1 MSKSPDTETVNADPW
16 DVAVPYMQGGFKEAQ
31 NLYNDYTPEYYSGQ
45 TQAGFSPDQ
54 LTAQQ
59 GIRDFAV
66 QGAPSIMNPA
76 MSAYQAGTNAN
87 MLDVANNPY
96 VNNMAQAAADRA
108 MGALTPE
115 MANIRS
121 GAIMSGG
128 YGGGRQGIAE
138 GNALAAAADSA
149 NQAAA
154 GIYGQAYGQ
163 GLGHQ
168 ANTLGMT
175 GGLMNAGF
183 QPYGALGASG
193 GQQQAREQKL
203 IQDAMAQ
210 QQFTQNLPYD
220 KFNKYQQGISG
231 FSPLVPATGSTVSTT
246 PGASAMSNI
255 GGLAQAASL
264 MGLGFG

>member
-1 MSKSPDTETVNADPW
+1 MSKGDNQSSVNADPW
-16 DVAVPYMQGGFKEAQ
+16 DVAVPYMESGFKEAA
-31 NLYNDYTPEYYSGQ
+31 NLYNNNTPQYYTGQ

-59 GIRDFAV
+59 GIRDFAT

-76 MSAYQAGTNAN
+76 LSAYQQGTSAN

-108 MGALTPE
+108 MGALTPQ

-138 GNALAAAADSA
+138 GNALAGATDSA

-154 GIYGQAYGQ
+154 QIYGNAYGQ

-175 GGLMNAGF
+175 GGLMGAGM
-183 QPYGALGASG
+183 QPYSALGASG
-193 GQQQAREQKL
+193 GQQQGREQAL
-203 IQDAMAQ
+203 IQDAMKQ
-210 QQFTQNLPYD
+210 QEFEQNLPYQQLQQ
-220 KFNKYQQGISG
+220 YQSGITG
-231 FSPLVPATGSTVSTT
+231 FSPLVGGAGQKISTT
-246 PGASAMSNI
+246 PGRTPLENMGSVAAMY
-255 GGLAQAASL
+255 GL
-264 MGLGFG
+264 F

>member
-1 MSKSPDTETVNADPW
+1 MSKSADTETVNADPW
-16 DVAVPYMQGGFKEAQ
+16 DVAVPYMEGGFKEAK
-31 NLYNDYTPEYYSGQ
+31 NLYNQYTPQYYSGQ

-76 MSAYQAGTNAN
+76 LSAYQQGTSAN

-96 VNNMAQAAADRA
+96 VGNMAQAAADRA
-108 MGALTPE
+108 MGSLQPQL
-115 MANIRS
+115 ANIRS
-121 GAIMSGG
+121 GAIASGG

-138 GNALAAAADSA
+138 GTALAGAADSA

-154 GIYGQAYGQ
+154 QIYGNAYGQ

-183 QPYGALGASG
+183 QPYSALGASG
-193 GQQQAREQKL
+193 GQQQEREQAL
-203 IQDAMAQ
+203 MQDAQAQ
-210 QQFTQNLPYD
+210 HEFEQNLPYQ
-220 KFNKYQQGISG
+220 KLQQYQSGITG
-231 FSPLVPATGSTVSTT
+231 FSPLVGSAGQKITT
-246 PGASAMSNI
+246 SPGASAVSNL
-255 GGLAQAASL
+255 GGLAQMYSL
-264 MGLGFG
+264 F

>member
-1 MSKSPDTETVNADPW
+1 MSKGDRTSSVNADPW
-16 DVAVPYMQGGFKEAQ
+16 DVAVPYMESGFKEAA
-31 NLYNDYTPEYYSGQ
+31 NLYNNNTPQYYTGQ

-59 GIRDFAV
+59 GIRDFAT

-76 MSAYQAGTNAN
+76 LSAYQQGTSAN

-108 MGALTPE
+108 MGALTPQL
-115 MANIRS
+115 ADIRG

-138 GNALAAAADSA
+138 GNALAGAADSA

-154 GIYGQAYGQ
+154 QIYGNAYGQ

-175 GGLMNAGF
+175 GGLMGAGM
-183 QPYGALGASG
+183 QPYNALGASG
-193 GQQQAREQKL
+193 GQQQQREQAL
-203 IQDAMAQ
+203 IQDAMKQ
-210 QQFTQNLPYD
+210 QEFEQNLPYQQLQQ
-220 KFNKYQQGISG
+220 YQAGITG
-231 FSPLVPATGSTVSTT
+231 FSPLVGGAGQKISTT
-246 PGASAMSNI
+246 PGRTPLENMGSLAAMY
-255 GGLAQAASL
+255 GL
-264 MGLGFG
+264 F

>member
-1 MSKSPDTETVNADPW
+1 MSKGDNQSSVNADPW
-16 DVAVPYMQGGFKEAQ
+16 DVAVPYMESGFKEAA
-31 NLYNDYTPEYYSGQ
+31 NLYNNNTPQYYTGQ

-59 GIRDFAV
+59 GIRDFAT

-76 MSAYQAGTNAN
+76 LSAYQQGTSAN

-108 MGALTPE
+108 MGALTPQL
-115 MANIRS
+115 ADIRG

-138 GNALAAAADSA
+138 GNALAGAADSA

-154 GIYGQAYGQ
+154 QIYGNAYGQ

-175 GGLMNAGF
+175 GGLMGAGM
-183 QPYGALGASG
+183 QPYNALGASG
-193 GQQQAREQKL
+193 GQQQQREQAL
-203 IQDAMAQ
+203 IQDAMKQ
-210 QQFTQNLPYD
+210 QEFEQNLPYQQLQQ
-220 KFNKYQQGISG
+220 YQAGITG
-231 FSPLVPATGSTVSTT
+231 FSPLVGGAGQKISTT
-246 PGASAMSNI
+246 PGRTPLENMGSLAAMY
-255 GGLAQAASL
+255 GL
-264 MGLGFG
+264 F

>member
-1 MSKSPDTETVNADPW
+1 MSKSPDTESVNQDPW
-16 DVAVPYMQGGFKEAQ
+16 DVAIPYMQGGFEESAK
-31 NLYNDYTPEYYSGQ
+31 LYNEHTPQWYSGQ

-59 GIRDFAV
+59 GIRDFAT

-76 MSAYQAGTNAN
+76 LSAYQQGTSAN

-108 MGALTPE
+108 MGALTPQL
-115 MANIRS
+115 ADIRS
-121 GAIMSGG
+121 GAIASGG

-138 GNALAAAADSA
+138 GNALAGATDSA

-154 GIYGQAYGQ
+154 QIYGNAYGQ

-175 GGLMNAGF
+175 SGLMGAGF
-183 QPYGALGASG
+183 SPYSALGASG
-193 GQQQAREQKL
+193 GQQQAREQAL
-203 IQDAMAQ
+203 IKDAMAQ

-220 KFNKYQQGISG
+220 KFNKYQQGIAG
-231 FSPLVPATGSTVSTT
+231 FSGLVPATGQQVSTS
-246 PGASAMSNI
+246 PGASAISNI

-264 MGLGFG
+264 MGLGF

>member
-1 MSKSPDTETVNADPW
+1 MSKRPDTETVNADPW

-31 NLYNDYTPEYYSGQ
+31 NLYNDYTPQYYSGQ

-76 MSAYQAGTNAN
+76 LSAYQRGTGAD

-96 VNNMAQAAADRA
+96 VTGMAQAAADRA

-115 MANIRS
+115 LANIRS
-121 GAIMSGG
+121 GAIASGG

-138 GNALAAAADSA
+138 GTALAGAADAA

-175 GGLMNAGF
+175 GGLMSAGF
-183 QPYGALGASG
+183 NPYSALGQSG
-193 GQQQAREQKL
+193 AQQQAREQAL
-203 IQDAMAQ
+203 ISDAQ
-210 QQFTQNLPYD
+210 LQHDFEQGLPYD
-220 KFNKYQQGISG
+220 KFNQYQAGIAG
-231 FSPLVPATGSTVSTT
+231 FSPLVGNAGQMVLSQP
-246 PGASAMSNI
+246 MEH
-255 GGLAQAASL
+255 
-264 MGLGFG
+264 

>member
-1 MSKSPDTETVNADPW
+1 MSKSADTETGNADPW
-16 DVAVPYMQGGFKEAQ
+16 DVAVPYMEGGFKEAK
-31 NLYNDYTPEYYSGQ
+31 NLYNKYTPQYYSGQ

-76 MSAYQAGTNAN
+76 LSAYQRGTGAS

-96 VNNMAQAAADRA
+96 VTGMAQAASDRA
-108 MGALTPE
+108 MASLQPE
-115 MANIRS
+115 LANIRS
-121 GAIMSGG
+121 GAIASGG

-138 GNALAAAADSA
+138 GNALAGAADAA

-154 GIYGQAYGQ
+154 QIYGSAYGQ

-168 ANTLGMT
+168 ADTLGMT
-175 GGLMNAGF
+175 GGLMSAGF
-183 QPYGALGASG
+183 SPYGALGTSG
-193 GQQQAREQKL
+193 GQQQAREQAL
-203 IQDAMAQ
+203 IQDAMTQ
-210 QQFTQNLPYD
+210 HGFTQNLPYD
-220 KFNKYQQGISG
+220 KLAQFQAGITG
-231 FSPLVPATGSTVSTT
+231 FSPLVPNTGQQISTS

>member
-1 MSKSPDTETVNADPW
+1 MSKGDNQSSVNADPW
-16 DVAVPYMQGGFKEAQ
+16 DVAVPYMESGFKEAA
-31 NLYNDYTPEYYSGQ
+31 NLYNNNTPQYYTGQ

-59 GIRDFAV
+59 GIRDFAT

-76 MSAYQAGTNAN
+76 LSAYQQGTSAN

-108 MGALTPE
+108 MGALTPQ

-138 GNALAAAADSA
+138 GNALAGATDSA

-154 GIYGQAYGQ
+154 QIYGNAYGQ

-175 GGLMNAGF
+175 GGLMGAGM
-183 QPYGALGASG
+183 QPYSALGASG
-193 GQQQAREQKL
+193 GQQQGREQAL

-210 QQFTQNLPYD
+210 QEFEQNLPYQQLQQ
-220 KFNKYQQGISG
+220 YQSGITG
-231 FSPLVPATGSTVSTT
+231 FSPLVGGAGQKVSTT
-246 PGASAMSNI
+246 PGRTPLENMGSLAAMY
-255 GGLAQAASL
+255 GL
-264 MGLGFG
+264 F

>member
-1 MSKSPDTETVNADPW
+1 MSKGDRVESAKTDPW
-16 DVAVPYMQGGFKEAQ
+16 DVAIPHISGGFDEATR
-31 NLYNDYTPEYYSGQ
+31 LYNEYSPQYYSGQ

-76 MSAYQAGTNAN
+76 LSAYQQGTSAN

-108 MGALTPE
+108 MGSLQPQL
-115 MANIRS
+115 ANIRG
-121 GAIMSGG
+121 GAIASGG

-138 GNALAAAADSA
+138 GNALAGAADSA

-154 GIYGQAYGQ
+154 QIYGQAYGQ

-175 GGLMNAGF
+175 GGLMGAGF
-183 QPYGALGASG
+183 SPYSALGASG
-193 GQQQAREQKL
+193 GQQQSREQAL
-203 IQDAMAQ
+203 IRDGMAQ

-220 KFNKYQQGISG
+220 KFNKYQQGIAG
-231 FSPLVPATGSTVSTT
+231 FSGLVPATGQQVSTS
-246 PGASAMSNI
+246 PGASAISNI

-264 MGLGFG
+264 MGLGF

>member
-1 MSKSPDTETVNADPW
+1 
-16 DVAVPYMQGGFKEAQ
+16 
-31 NLYNDYTPEYYSGQ
+31 
-45 TQAGFSPDQ
+45 
-54 LTAQQ
+54 
-59 GIRDFAV
+59 
-66 QGAPSIMNPA
+66 
-76 MSAYQAGTNAN
+76 

-108 MGALTPE
+108 MGALTPQ

-138 GNALAAAADSA
+138 GTALAGAADSA

-154 GIYGQAYGQ
+154 QIYGGAYGQ

-183 QPYGALGASG
+183 SPYGALGASG
-193 GQQQAREQKL
+193 GQQQGREQAL
-203 IQDAMAQ
+203 IRDAMAQ
-210 QQFTQNLPYD
+210 QQFTQNQPYD
-220 KFNKYQQGISG
+220 KFNKYQQGIAG
-231 FSPLVPATGSTVSTT
+231 FSGLIPATGQQVSTS

>member
-1 MSKSPDTETVNADPW
+1 MSKGDRVSTAKTDPW
-16 DVAVPYMQGGFKEAQ
+16 DVAIPHISGGFDEATRI
-31 NLYNDYTPEYYSGQ
+31 YNEHTPEYYSGQ

-59 GIRDFAV
+59 GIRDFAT

-76 MSAYQAGTNAN
+76 ISAYQQGTSAN

-108 MGALTPE
+108 YGGLNSQL
-115 MANIRS
+115 ANIRG
-121 GAIMSGG
+121 GAIASGG

-138 GNALAAAADSA
+138 GTALSGAADSA

-154 GIYGQAYGQ
+154 QIYSNAYGQ

-168 ANTLGMT
+168 SNTLGQT
-175 GGLMNAGF
+175 GSLMGAGF
-183 QPYGALGASG
+183 QPYGALGMSG
-193 GQQQAREQKL
+193 GQQQGREQKL

-210 QQFTQNLPYD
+210 QQFMQNQPYD
-220 KFNKYQQGISG
+220 KLAKYQQGITG
-231 FSPLVPATGSTVSTT
+231 FSPLVGNAGQAVSTT
-246 PGASAMSNI
+246 PGASALQNAGTM
-255 GGLAQAASL
+255 AQMYSL
-264 MGLGFG
+264 FM

>member
-1 MSKSPDTETVNADPW
+1 MSKGDNQSSVNADPW
-16 DVAVPYMQGGFKEAQ
+16 DVAVPYMESGFKEAA
-31 NLYNDYTPEYYSGQ
+31 NLYNNNTPQYYTGQ

-59 GIRDFAV
+59 GIRDFAT

-76 MSAYQAGTNAN
+76 LSAYQQGTSAN

-108 MGALTPE
+108 MGALTPQ

-138 GNALAAAADSA
+138 GNALAGATDSA

-154 GIYGQAYGQ
+154 QIYGTAYGQ

-175 GGLMNAGF
+175 GGLMGAGM
-183 QPYGALGASG
+183 QPYNALGASG
-193 GQQQAREQKL
+193 GQQQGREQAL
-203 IQDAMAQ
+203 IQDAMKQ
-210 QQFTQNLPYD
+210 QEFEQNLPYQQLQQ
-220 KFNKYQQGISG
+220 YQSGITG
-231 FSPLVPATGSTVSTT
+231 FSPLVGGAGQKISTT
-246 PGASAMSNI
+246 PGRTPLENMGSVAAMY
-255 GGLAQAASL
+255 GL
-264 MGLGFG
+264 F

>member
-1 MSKSPDTETVNADPW
+1 MSKGDNQSSVNADPW
-16 DVAVPYMQGGFKEAQ
+16 DVAVPYMESGFKEAA
-31 NLYNDYTPEYYSGQ
+31 NLYNNNTPQYYTGQ

-59 GIRDFAV
+59 GIRDFAT

-76 MSAYQAGTNAN
+76 LSAYQQGTSAN

-108 MGALTPE
+108 MGALTPQ

-138 GNALAAAADSA
+138 GNALAGAADSA

-154 GIYGQAYGQ
+154 QIYGNAYGQ

-175 GGLMNAGF
+175 GGLMGAGM
-183 QPYGALGASG
+183 QPYSALGASG
-193 GQQQAREQKL
+193 GQQQGREQAL
-203 IQDAMAQ
+203 IQDAMKQ
-210 QQFTQNLPYD
+210 QEFEQNLPYQQLQQ
-220 KFNKYQQGISG
+220 YQSGITG
-231 FSPLVPATGSTVSTT
+231 FSPLVRGAGQQISTT
-246 PGASAMSNI
+246 PGRTPLENMGSVAAMY
-255 GGLAQAASL
+255 GL
-264 MGLGFG
+264 F

>member
-1 MSKSPDTETVNADPW
+1 MSKGDNQSSVNADPW
-16 DVAVPYMQGGFKEAQ
+16 DVAVPYMESGFKEAA
-31 NLYNDYTPEYYSGQ
+31 NLYNNNTPQYYTGQ
-45 TQAGFSPDQ
+45 TQAGFTPDQ

-59 GIRDFAV
+59 GIRDFAT

-76 MSAYQAGTNAN
+76 MSAYQQGTSSN

-96 VNNMAQAAADRA
+96 VNDMAQAAADRA
-108 MGALTPE
+108 MGALTPQL
-115 MANIRS
+115 ADIRG

-138 GNALAAAADSA
+138 GNALAGAADSA

-154 GIYGQAYGQ
+154 QIYGNAYGQ

-175 GGLMNAGF
+175 GGLMGAGM
-183 QPYGALGASG
+183 QPYAALGTSG
-193 GQQQAREQKL
+193 GQQQRREQAL

-210 QQFTQNLPYD
+210 QEFEQNLPYQQLQQ
-220 KFNKYQQGISG
+220 YQSGITG
-231 FSPLVPATGSTVSTT
+231 FSPLVGGAGQKVSTT
-246 PGASAMSNI
+246 PGRTPLENMGTLASMY
-255 GGLAQAASL
+255 GL
-264 MGLGFG
+264 F

>member
-1 MSKSPDTETVNADPW
+1 MSKSADTETVNQDPW
-16 DVAVPYMQGGFKEAQ
+16 DVAIPYMEGGFKESAK
-31 NLYNDYTPEYYSGQ
+31 LYNQHTPQWYSGQ

-59 GIRDFAV
+59 GIRDFAT

-76 MSAYQAGTNAN
+76 LSAYQQGTSAN

-108 MGALTPE
+108 MGALTPQ
-115 MANIRS
+115 MANIRQ
-121 GAIMSGG
+121 GAIASGG

-138 GNALAAAADSA
+138 GNALSGAADAA

-154 GIYGQAYGQ
+154 GIYSDAYGQ

-175 GGLMNAGF
+175 SGLMGAGF

-193 GQQQAREQKL
+193 GQQQGREQAL

-210 QQFTQNLPYD
+210 QQFEQNLPYD
-220 KFNKYQQGISG
+220 KLAKYQAGITG
-231 FSPLVPATGSTVSTT
+231 FSPLVGNAGQSVATS
-246 PGASAMSNI
+246 PGNSMVSNI
-255 GGLAQAASL
+255 GGLAQAYNL
-264 MGLGFG
+264 LK

>member
-1 MSKSPDTETVNADPW
+1 MSKGDRVSTAKTDPW
-16 DVAVPYMQGGFKEAQ
+16 DVAIPHISGGFDEATRI
-31 NLYNDYTPEYYSGQ
+31 YNEHTPEYYSGQ

-59 GIRDFAV
+59 GIRDFAT

-76 MSAYQAGTNAN
+76 LSAYQQGTSAN

-108 MGALTPE
+108 MGALTPQ
-115 MANIRS
+115 MANIRG

-138 GNALAAAADSA
+138 GNALAGAADSA

-154 GIYGQAYGQ
+154 QVYSQAYGQ

-168 ANTLGMT
+168 SNTLGQT
-175 GGLMNAGF
+175 GSLMSAGF
-183 QPYGALGASG
+183 QPYGALGMSG
-193 GQQQAREQKL
+193 GQQQGREQKL

-210 QQFTQNLPYD
+210 QQFMQNQPYD
-220 KFNKYQQGISG
+220 KLAKYQQGITG
-231 FSPLVPATGSTVSTT
+231 FSPLVGNAGQAVSTT
-246 PGASAMSNI
+246 PGASALQNAGTM
-255 GGLAQAASL
+255 AQMYSL
-264 MGLGFG
+264 FM

>member
-1 MSKSPDTETVNADPW
+1 MSKSPDTSTVNADPW
-16 DVAVPYMQGGFKEAQ
+16 DVAVPYMEGGFKEAQ
-31 NLYNDYTPEYYSGQ
+31 NLYNNYSPEYYTGQ
-45 TQAGFSPDQ
+45 TQAGFTPDQ
-54 LTAQQ
+54 LTSQQ

-66 QGAPSIMNPA
+66 KGAPSIMNPA
-76 MSAYQAGTNAN
+76 ISAYQQGTSAN

-96 VNNMAQAAADRA
+96 VNDMAQAAADRA
-108 MGALTPE
+108 MGALTPQL
-115 MANIRS
+115 ADIRG

-138 GNALAAAADSA
+138 GNALAGAADSA

-154 GIYGQAYGQ
+154 QIYGNAYGQ

-175 GGLMNAGF
+175 GSIMGAGF
-183 QPYGALGASG
+183 SPYQQLNQSG
-193 GQQQAREQKL
+193 GQQQSREQAL
-203 IQDAMAQ
+203 IRDAQAR
-210 QQFTQNLPYD
+210 QQFEQNLPYD
-220 KFNKYQQGISG
+220 KFNKYQQGIAG
-231 FSPLVPATGSTVSTT
+231 FSGLVPTTGTQVSTS

-264 MGLGFG
+264 MGLGF

>member
-1 MSKSPDTETVNADPW
+1 MSKADETSTVNADPW
-16 DVAVPYMQGGFKEAQ
+16 DVASPYMEGGFKEAQ
-31 NLYNDYTPEYYSGQ
+31 KLYNNYSPEYYSGQ

-54 LTAQQ
+54 QTAQQ
-59 GIRDFAV
+59 GIRDFAT
-66 QGAPSIMNPA
+66 QGAPKIMNPA
-76 MSAYQAGTNAN
+76 MQAYQQGTSSN

-108 MGALTPE
+108 MGGLTGE
-115 MANIRS
+115 MANIRG

-138 GNALAAAADSA
+138 GNALAGAADSA

-154 GIYGQAYGQ
+154 GIYGDAYSQ

-183 QPYGALGASG
+183 SPYQQLNASG
-193 GQQQAREQKL
+193 GQQQGREQAL
-203 IQDAMAQ
+203 IQDAMSQ
-210 QQFTQNLPYD
+210 QQFEQNQPYD
-220 KFNKYQQGISG
+220 KLAKFQAGITG
-231 FSPLVPATGSTVSTT
+231 FSPLVGNAGQSVSTT
-246 PGASAMSNI
+246 PGASLMSNM
-255 GGLAQAASL
+255 GGLASMYSTL
-264 MGLGFG
+264 R

>member
-1 MSKSPDTETVNADPW
+1 MSKGDNQSSVNADPW
-16 DVAVPYMQGGFKEAQ
+16 DVAVPYMESGFKEAA
-31 NLYNDYTPEYYSGQ
+31 NLYNNNTPQYYTGQ

-59 GIRDFAV
+59 GIRDFAT

-76 MSAYQAGTNAN
+76 LSAYQQGTSAN

-108 MGALTPE
+108 MGALTPQ

-138 GNALAAAADSA
+138 GNALAGATDSA

-154 GIYGQAYGQ
+154 QIYGNAYGQ

-175 GGLMNAGF
+175 GGLMGAGM
-183 QPYGALGASG
+183 QPYNALGASG
-193 GQQQAREQKL
+193 GQQQGREQAL
-203 IQDAMAQ
+203 IQDAMKQ
-210 QQFTQNLPYD
+210 QEFEQNLPYQQLQQ
-220 KFNKYQQGISG
+220 YQSGITG
-231 FSPLVPATGSTVSTT
+231 FSPLVGGAGQKISTT
-246 PGASAMSNI
+246 PGRTPLENMGSLAAMY
-255 GGLAQAASL
+255 GL
-264 MGLGFG
+264 F